1 MDARFRVV
9 ISLEAVG
16 MDDKPATS
24 TLRRR
29 VEYFSAINSEV
40 EFKDAQA
47 TYETL
52 LHALDTLEAFSE

>member
-1 MDARFRVV
+1 
-9 ISLEAVG
+9 LEAVG
-16 MDDKPATS
+16 VDDKPATS